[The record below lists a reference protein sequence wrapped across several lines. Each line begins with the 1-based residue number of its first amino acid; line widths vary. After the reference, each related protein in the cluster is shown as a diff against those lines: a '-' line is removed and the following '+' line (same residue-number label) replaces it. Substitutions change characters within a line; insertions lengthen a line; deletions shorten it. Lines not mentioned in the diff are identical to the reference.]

1 MDSGESGIHAS
12 DPAGGAA
19 TGGMPVGDRAS
30 HAGQPGQDP
39 DQRGHERRQ
48 RGHEGTEGGLAPA
61 PQPPAGLE
69 QLLALVARGDDS
81 AYRAVYDRTA
91 PAVLG
96 VARRVLR
103 DPAQSEEVMQEV
115 LLEVWRTA
123 SRFDPSAGSAAAWI
137 TTMAHRRAVDRVRS
151 EQRAAERELRAATAS
166 VAYDEVTDA
175 VESTFERERVRRC
188 LDGLTE
194 LQRESVT
201 LAYYGGYTYPQVASL
216 LGVAVGTVKTRM
228 RDGLIRLRD
237 CLGVE

>member
-1 MDSGESGIHAS
+1 LRGG
-12 DPAGGAA
+12 DPADGARRI
-19 TGGMPVGDRAS
+19 G
-30 HAGQPGQDP
+30 PGQ
-39 DQRGHERRQ
+39 Q
-48 RGHEGTEGGLAPA
+48 
-61 PQPPAGLE
+61 AGPESLE
-69 QLLALVARGDDS
+69 LMLVAVARGDHAAFS
-81 AYRAVYDRTA
+81 AVYDQVA

-96 VARRVLR
+96 TARRVLR

-123 SRFDPSAGSAAAWI
+123 ARFDPAAGSAAAWI
-137 TTMAHRRAVDRVRS
+137 MTVAHRRAVDRVRS

-166 VAYDEVTDA
+166 IAYDDVSEA
-175 VESTFERERVRRC
+175 VEITLDQERVRRC
-188 LDGLTE
+188 LNGLTD

-201 LAYYGGYTYPQVASL
+201 LAYYGGYSYPEVAQL

>member
-1 MDSGESGIHAS
+1 VDLAGD
-12 DPAGGAA
+12 DPADGARRI
-19 TGGMPVGDRAS
+19 G
-30 HAGQPGQDP
+30 PGQRAGP
-39 DQRGHERRQ
+39 QSLELC
-48 RGHEGTEGGLAPA
+48 LAA
-61 PQPPAGLE
+61 A
-69 QLLALVARGDDS
+69 ARGDH
-81 AYRAVYDRTA
+81 AAFRAVYDQAA

-96 VARRVLR
+96 TVRRVLR

-123 SRFDPSAGSAAAWI
+123 ARFDPSAGSAAAWI
-137 TTMAHRRAVDRVRS
+137 MTVAHRRAVDRVRS

-166 VAYDEVTDA
+166 IAYDDVSEA
-175 VESTFERERVRRC
+175 VETTLDQERVRRC
-188 LDGLTE
+188 LDGLTD

-201 LAYYGGYTYPQVASL
+201 LAYYGGYSYREVAQL